1 MRAAPT
7 SGDGE
12 KAISAFIELAKSR
25 RSIRRYRP
33 DPVPEELLQQ
43 ILEAGCWAPSAV
55 NSQPWEF
62 IVVREAQ
69 AKKALYDY
77 SGIAGLKWK
86 QLLSAPVVIVLAAK
100 KLTPYSRDDC
110 IFAAQN
116 IMLCAAD
123 LGLGTCYIGGFAE
136 EKIRALLG
144 LPTNYIVPGMITVG
158 YPAENPSPPPRR
170 PLSECVHYDVF
181 VAKRKDLS
189 YFTRIL
195 QIVGKLLRLQWRC

>member
-1 MRAAPT
+1 MLPPT
-7 SGDGE
+7 YGDGE
-12 KAISAFIELAKSR
+12 KAIRAFLELAKQR

-33 DPVPEELLQQ
+33 EPVPEELLQQ

-62 IVVREAQ
+62 IIVREAE

-110 IFAAQN
+110 LFAAQN
-116 IMLCAAD
+116 IMLCATD

-144 LPTNYIVPGMITVG
+144 LPENYIVPGMITVG

-170 PLSECVHYDVF
+170 PLSECTHYDVF
-181 VAKRKDLS
+181 VPRGRDLS
-189 YFTRIL
+189 YLKRIL
-195 QIVGKLLRLQWRC
+195 HIIGKLLRLQWRR